1 MENEWLGS
9 RESRKRSLAEM
20 SQSHTRISSS
30 PELFRESTSNLG
42 NSSRIAPP
50 NAATSSLRERPR
62 RRSPNANNNPG
73 QSSLRSRRAGGHTQ
87 PAGEVGAMEASSRR
101 HRPVVNSENVID
113 LTSDQDDDP
122 SPPVRS
128 FPATARMSGPSR
140 SHNTPSP
147 SPSGSPFLV
156 GRNSTHNRNHTTSRP
171 PPRLGRSEARLEQ
184 FVDLTGDDD
193 DDEDDTII
201 ITHSRER
208 SVPLPLP
215 PRAAPPLPPMHARLG
230 VFERLQRQRTGRATP
245 PGYPPAHFGANPMEP
260 QRPPPAGP
268 NGERTFGGLRNMYD
282 NGAGI
287 IMDVHN
293 FLGFGGRDVGVHLFA
308 DFPAMP
314 NGMDYGRVA
323 LQENKPEHVA
333 PPAAPTGFTR
343 SPTES
348 DTAICP
354 SCEEELIHR
363 KDGEEP
369 VAKKSRGA
377 PSKKDREEHPFWVV
391 KDCGHVF
398 CNKCFQN
405 RTNDKISSFRG
416 AKTVLCAVDECE
428 SIVKNKDRWVGIFL

>member
-20 SQSHTRISSS
+20 SQSHPRISSS
-30 PELFRESTSNLG
+30 PELFRESTSSNLG
-42 NSSRIAPP
+42 NSSSRIAPP
-50 NAATSSLRERPR
+50 NVATSPLRERQR
-62 RRSPNANNNPG
+62 RRSPNPNNNSG

-87 PAGEVGAMEASSRR
+87 PVGEVGTMEASSRR

-122 SPPVRS
+122 SPQARINPAAVRR
-128 FPATARMSGPSR
+128 AANSR
-140 SHNTPSP
+140 RHNTPSP
-147 SPSGSPFLV
+147 SPSGSPFPA
-156 GRNSTHNRNHTTSRP
+156 GRMSAHNRNPTASRP

-208 SVPLPLP
+208 SVPLP
-215 PRAAPPLPPMHARLG
+215 PRALPLPPIHARLG
-230 VFERLQRQRTGRATP
+230 VFERLQRQRNGRATP
-245 PGYPPAHFGANPMEP
+245 PGFVAGHYGGNPMSP
-260 QRPPPAGP
+260 QRPTPAGP
-268 NGERTFGGLRNMYD
+268 NGELAFGGLRNMYD

-287 IMDVHN
+287 IMDVQN
-293 FLGFGGRDVGVHLFA
+293 FLGFRGRDVGVHLFA

-333 PPAAPTGFTR
+333 PPAVPAGFTR

-354 SCEEELIHR
+354 SCEEELIHK

>member
-20 SQSHTRISSS
+20 SQSHPRISSS
-30 PELFRESTSNLG
+30 PELFRESTSNLS
-42 NSSRIAPP
+42 NSSSRIAPP
-50 NAATSSLRERPR
+50 NVATSPLRERPR
-62 RRSPNANNNPG
+62 RRSPNPNNNSG

-87 PAGEVGAMEASSRR
+87 LAGEAGIMEASSRR

-128 FPATARMSGPSR
+128 NPAAVRMAANR
-140 SHNTPSP
+140 RHNTPSP
-147 SPSGSPFLV
+147 SPSGSPFPV
-156 GRNSTHNRNHTTSRP
+156 GRMSAHNRNPTASRP

-208 SVPLPLP
+208 SIPLP
-215 PRAAPPLPPMHARLG
+215 PRAPPLPPMHARLG
-230 VFERLQRQRTGRATP
+230 VFERLQRQRNGRATP
-245 PGYPPAHFGANPMEP
+245 PGYVAGHFGGSPISP
-260 QRPPPAGP
+260 QRPTPAGA
-268 NGERTFGGLRNMYD
+268 NGELAFGGLRNMYD

-333 PPAAPTGFTR
+333 PPTVPAGFTR

>member
-20 SQSHTRISSS
+20 SQSHPRISSS

-42 NSSRIAPP
+42 NSSSRIAPP
-50 NAATSSLRERPR
+50 NVATSSLRERPR
-62 RRSPNANNNPG
+62 RRSPNPNNNSS

-87 PAGEVGAMEASSRR
+87 LAGEAGTMEASTR
-101 HRPVVNSENVID
+101 RPVVNSENVID

-122 SPPVRS
+122 SPPVR
-128 FPATARMSGPSR
+128 FRPGAARMAANR
-140 SHNTPSP
+140 RNNTPSP
-147 SPSGSPFLV
+147 SPSGSPFSA
-156 GRNSTHNRNHTTSRP
+156 GRVSAHNRNLTASRP

-193 DDEDDTII
+193 DEDDTII

-208 SVPLPLP
+208 SVPLA
-215 PRAAPPLPPMHARLG
+215 PRAPPLPPMHHARLG
-230 VFERLQRQRTGRATP
+230 VFERLQRQRNGRATP
-245 PGYPPAHFGANPMEP
+245 PGYVPGHYGGNPLSP
-260 QRPPPAGP
+260 QRPTPAGP
-268 NGERTFGGLRNMYD
+268 NGELAFGGLRNMYD

-287 IMDVHN
+287 IMGVHN

-333 PPAAPTGFTR
+333 PPAVPAGFTR

-428 SIVKNKDRWVGIFL
+428 SIVRNKDRWVGIFL